1 MMTMSENENEIV
13 AEDIEQQQQQ
23 LRNELSFLFGKDT
36 VEQAE
41 LIDVVDLQL
50 NNDMTQCISRG
61 VTRLKQLKDMPDA
74 QQKFI
79 RELNPAEQLLVCM
92 WVMEMNLI
100 DKLRSDSYING

>member
-1 MMTMSENENEIV
+1 MMTKNERENETV
-13 AEDIEQQQQQ
+13 AEDIEQQQ
-23 LRNELSFLFGKDT
+23 LNLHKELSFLFGEET

-41 LIDVVDLQL
+41 IIDVVDLQL

-100 DKLRSDSYING
+100 DKLRSGSYTAT